1 MSSTGKL
8 GSELPILF
16 KNQRAWKAWIAKHYD
31 SSEGV
36 WLRLSKNS
44 AALKSLSYQEA
55 LEIALC
61 FGWIDGQKR
70 AYDEESWLQRFI
82 PRGSRSIWSKIN
94 RSKAE
99 KLIREG
105 RMQQPGLAAIERA
118 KQNGQ
123 WERAY
128 DSQRTAAPAKDFEE
142 ILSRRPKAKAF
153 FESLDSHNRYAVL
166 FRIQNAKKLET
177 RKRRIE
183 KFVGMLERH
192 EKLHP

>member
-1 MSSTGKL
+1 MPSTGKL
-8 GSELPILF
+8 GSEHPIIF
-16 KNQRAWKAWIAKHYD
+16 KNQRAWETWIAKHYD

-36 WLRLSKNS
+36 WLRLAKSS
-44 AALKSLSYQEA
+44 AALKSLSYQES
-55 LEIALC
+55 LETALC
-61 FGWIDGQKR
+61 YGWIDGQKR

-99 KLIREG
+99 RLVREG
-105 RMQQPGLAAIERA
+105 RMQKPGLAAIDRA

-128 DSQRTAAPAKDFEE
+128 DPQRTATPARDFEK
-142 ILSRRPKAKAF
+142 ILNGSPRAKVF

-166 FRIQNAKKLET
+166 FRIQSAKKPET
-177 RKRRIE
+177 RQRRIE
-183 KFVGMLERH
+183 KLVGMLERH

>member
-1 MSSTGKL
+1 MSSTGKF
-8 GSELPILF
+8 GSEPPIIF
-16 KNQRAWKAWIAKHYD
+16 KNRKAWEAWIAKHYD

-36 WLRLSKNS
+36 WLRLAKSS
-44 AALKSLSYQEA
+44 ATLKSLSYQEA

-61 FGWIDGQKR
+61 YGWIDGQKR

-82 PRGSRSIWSKIN
+82 PRGPRSIWSKIN

-99 KLIREG
+99 RLVREG

-128 DSQRTAAPAKDFEE
+128 DSQKTAAPAKDFEE
-142 ILSRRPKAKAF
+142 TLNRSPKAKAF

-166 FRIQNAKKLET
+166 FRIQSAKKPET
-177 RKRRIE
+177 RRRRIE
-183 KFVGMLERH
+183 QFVGMLERH

>member
-1 MSSTGKL
+1 MPSTGKL
-8 GSELPILF
+8 GAEHPIVF
-16 KNQRAWKAWIAKHYD
+16 RNQRAWEAWIAKHYG
-31 SSEGV
+31 SSKGV
-36 WLRLSKNS
+36 WLRLAKSS
-44 AALKSLSYQEA
+44 AALKSVSYPEA

-61 FGWIDGQKR
+61 YGWIDGPKR
-70 AYDEESWLQRFI
+70 AYDKESWLQRFI

-99 KLIREG
+99 GLVRQG

-128 DSQRTAAPAKDFEE
+128 DPQRTAAPPEDFKA
-142 ILSRRPKAKAF
+142 ILNGSPKAKAF

-166 FRIQNAKKLET
+166 FRIQNAKKPET
-177 RKRRIE
+177 RRRRIE

>member
-8 GSELPILF
+8 PSELPLVF
-16 KNQRAWKAWIAKHYD
+16 KSRRAWEAWIAKHYD
-31 SSEGV
+31 SSQGV
-36 WLRLSKNS
+36 WLRLAKGFVT
-44 AALKSLSYQEA
+44 LKSLSYREA

-61 FGWIDGQKR
+61 YGWIDGQKR
-70 AYDEESWLQRFI
+70 AYDEESWLQRFS
-82 PRGSRSIWSKIN
+82 PRGPRSIWSKIN
-94 RSKAE
+94 RSRAE
-99 KLIREG
+99 ELVREG

-142 ILSRRPKAKAF
+142 ILNRRPRAKAF
-153 FESLDSHNRYAVL
+153 YESLDSHNRYAIL
-166 FRIQNAKKLET
+166 FRIHNVKKAET
-177 RKRRIE
+177 RQRHIE
-183 KFVGMLERH
+183 KFIGMLERH